1 MTDET
6 ADPEV
11 QVKQLRSLLDAQTQA
26 KELAYF
32 DLANRNQRVDELEQ
46 ALAELDVE
54 FVRECARTSTL
65 ALEVTLYRN
74 RYHETLARISA
85 AGRAITIANA
95 ARDYLAAIERRG
107 SLEDDVV
114 ASLERLREEVGFSL
128 DADVNPLYEIIRG
141 LETEL
146 EALRRRS
153 AELIDER
160 DTLTARLEDAEG
172 KAADWQELAETND
185 RQLVVARKE
194 LRRWELNHGD

>member
-6 ADPEV
+6 TDV
-11 QVKQLRSLLDAQTQA
+11 QVKQLQSLLDAQIEA

-32 DLANRNQRVDELEQ
+32 DLANRNRRVDELEEE
-46 ALAELDVE
+46 LAKLDVA
-54 FVRECARTSTL
+54 FVRECARTSNL
-65 ALEVTLYRN
+65 SFEVALYRD
-74 RYHETLARISA
+74 RYHETLMRISS

-107 SLEDDVV
+107 SLEGDVV

-128 DADVNPLYEIIRG
+128 DADVNPLYEIIYR

-160 DTLTARLEDAEG
+160 DALAARLEEAEG

-185 RQLVVARKE
+185 RQLVVARNE